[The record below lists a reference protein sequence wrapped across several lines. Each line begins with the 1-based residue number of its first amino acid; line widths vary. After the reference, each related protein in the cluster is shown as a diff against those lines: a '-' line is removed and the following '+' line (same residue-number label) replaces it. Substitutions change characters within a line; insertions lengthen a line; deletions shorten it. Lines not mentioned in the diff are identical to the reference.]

1 MAQGILLIT
10 SFLIGRYQRVI
21 LNGQISDWQVILNG
35 QTSDWQTIQAGA
47 PQDSNLGPLFFL
59 IYIYI
64 KKNFMA
70 LFMDG
75 VQLPQG

>member
-10 SFLIGRYQRVI
+10 SFLIGRFQRVI

-35 QTSDWQTIQAGA
+35 QTSDWQTIQAGV

-59 IYIYI
+59 IYIFFLIYLWP
-64 KKNFMA
+64 